1 MNQHSTRQNGIYT
14 LVDVVIIDPTH
25 VDLFHQSCTIQT
37 FAAFNAIQAKERNCH
52 N

>member
-25 VDLFHQSCTIQT
+25 VDLFRQSCTIQG
-37 FAAFNAIQAKERNCH
+37 FDAFDAIQAKERNYH